1 MYVSDR
7 PADDFPRPKAI
18 DEVARMFTVPV
29 MSFIPQPALEELAIP
44 TTTGSSFNGRDMSLD
59 SVAISYTLWRNPRDS
74 EDPANLADLSDL
86 LRASLDAAPARPL
99 PDWMIQQRELMR
111 YPMLWEA
118 VMTTRVSDDEWQTPE
133 STLVAHVNH
142 ILTNNFRE
150 LRVVGGI
157 PGELD
162 SPVTER
168 HIEAVTVL
176 IDGVDVPGMRIDT
189 DPHVYAVGAAMN
201 DRILTAVVA
210 RDHLPHVTVAFTT
223 RVMPPRS

>member
-1 MYVSDR
+1 
-7 PADDFPRPKAI
+7 
-18 DEVARMFTVPV
+18 MFTVPV
-29 MSFIPQPALEELAIP
+29 MSLIPQPALEELAIP
-44 TTTGSSFNGRDMSLD
+44 TTAGSSLNGADMSLD
-59 SVAISYTLWRNPRDS
+59 SVAISYTLWRNPRDRK
-74 EDPANLADLSDL
+74 DPANLAKLSDL

-118 VMTTRVSDDEWQTPE
+118 VMTTRVSDDEWQRPE

-142 ILTNNFRE
+142 ILTNNFRD

-162 SPVTER
+162 SPVTEH
-168 HIEAVTVL
+168 HIEAVTVR
-176 IDGVDVPGMRIDT
+176 IDGIDVPGMRIDT
-189 DPHVYAVGAAMN
+189 DPHVYAIGASLN

-210 RDHLPHVTVAFTT
+210 RDHLPHVTVAFAT
-223 RVMPPRS
+223 RAALPQA